1 METTL
6 APSWTLSTDHAS
18 SSYGQPVLVNR
29 HTGTAYGPGDILQPY
44 PSWSYAPASVHAQRM
59 GRTADLDAD
68 GRAMLD
74 KFTG

>member
-29 HTGTAYGPGDILQPY
+29 HTGTAYGPGDVLQIGGLG
-44 PSWSYAPASVHAQRM
+44 WGPARQHAQRL
-59 GRTADLDAD
+59 GRAAQLDDD